1 MAATACNFDGTDF
14 RKGRVSSCFLFF
26 GISFTSKR
34 RNSSSGGCS
43 IISKAVTRLLIGAFS
58 SSTTLASAAS
68 GDMNHPIDSS
78 SSISSLLLFLLRV
91 FCGFVVSEQLV
102 GGWVGNLAT
111 LHVAAVVDYL
121 TKDCGLEDDG
131 ALSG

>member
-14 RKGRVSSCFLFF
+14 RSGRVSSCFLFF
-26 GISFTSKR
+26 GISFTNKR

-68 GDMNHPIDSS
+68 GDMNQPIDSS
-78 SSISSLLLFLLRV
+78 SCISTLLSFPLRV
-91 FCGFVVSEQLV
+91 FCGWFVVRKQRV
-102 GGWVGNLAT
+102 GGGVGNLAT
-111 LHVAAVVDYL
+111 LHVASVVNDL
-121 TKDCGLEDDG
+121 REDCGLDDG
-131 ALSG
+131 AISG